1 MGSGEAWGA
10 LEKPFQMG
18 MSHRPLNHWDTD
30 EDCLFVSSPPFLL
43 IKLAFLGEKQV
54 LALLRDVTGLQL
66 LVKKQAVLPYVPI
79 AEYLLPEMEDPL
91 RWDVKRWSNSAR
103 GERKAKSREEA
114 YPNFGWEMGLCIC
127 VSESTNLLIRL
138 AVPLQLHH
146 SLLICCML
154 LREMGRCTS
163 PFQCLYFV
171 LIYDIFFGN
180 NFIST
185 V

>member
-79 AEYLLPEMEDPL
+79 AEYLLPEMEDPFKM
-91 RWDVKRWSNSAR
+91 RCQEVEQFCKGGEEGEKQR
-103 GERKAKSREEA
+103 GSI
-114 YPNFGWEMGLCIC
+114 P
-127 VSESTNLLIRL
+127 
-138 AVPLQLHH
+138 
-146 SLLICCML
+146 
-154 LREMGRCTS
+154 
-163 PFQCLYFV
+163 
-171 LIYDIFFGN
+171 
-180 NFIST
+180 
-185 V
+185 